1 MMSKKQSIRFVF
13 VSVLILMLSCSTE
26 SSGPRPDVFLSEDR
40 MIEITTDIQLVEAAL
55 NYRRNI
61 GQDFANTK
69 AEYYAELFERHDIDL
84 QIYQENVDYY
94 NQKPARMEKIYDA
107 VLKNLNDLQTEE
119 SAENP
124 E

>member
-1 MMSKKQSIRFVF
+1 MPKKHFIRIA
-13 VSVLILMLSCSTE
+13 LIAVIALMISCAGE
-26 SSGPRPDVFLSEDR
+26 SSVPKPEVFLDEER

-61 GQDFANTK
+61 GQDFTDIKSA
-69 AEYYAELFERHDIDL
+69 YYAELFERHGIDL

-94 NQKPARMEKIYDA
+94 NQEPARMEKIYDA
-107 VLKNLNDLQTEE
+107 VLKNLSDLQSEA
-119 SAENP
+119 SAENN

>member
-1 MMSKKQSIRFVF
+1 MMAQKHLIQFVF
-13 VSVLILMLSCSTE
+13 IIFLVLTYSCSGE
-26 SSGPRPDVFLSEDR
+26 STAPKPTVFLDEER

-61 GQDFANTK
+61 GQDFTNTK

-84 QIYQENVDYY
+84 EIYQENVDYY

-107 VLKNLNDLQTEE
+107 VLKNLNDLQ
-119 SAENP
+119 SDIPKENP
-124 E
+124 D

>member
-1 MMSKKQSIRFVF
+1 MRPKEHFIHLFFISL
-13 VSVLILMLSCSTE
+13 LIVMQSCSTE
-26 SSGPRPDVFLSEDR
+26 SAGPKPEVFLSEDR

-94 NQKPARMEKIYDA
+94 NQKPARMENIYDA

-119 SAENP
+119 STENP